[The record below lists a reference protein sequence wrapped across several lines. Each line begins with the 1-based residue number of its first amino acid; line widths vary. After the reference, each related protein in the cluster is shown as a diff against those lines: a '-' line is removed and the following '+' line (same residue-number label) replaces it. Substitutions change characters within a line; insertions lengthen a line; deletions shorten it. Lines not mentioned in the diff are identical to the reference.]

1 MSKKNINLI
10 CVGNINEHKGYDFL
24 INELIKKFSKLQSL
38 YYWKKIT
45 HTKKIKS

>member
-24 INELIKKFSKLQSL
+24 INELIKNSVNCNLYIIGKKL
-38 YYWKKIT
+38 
-45 HTKKIKS
+45 HTQKN